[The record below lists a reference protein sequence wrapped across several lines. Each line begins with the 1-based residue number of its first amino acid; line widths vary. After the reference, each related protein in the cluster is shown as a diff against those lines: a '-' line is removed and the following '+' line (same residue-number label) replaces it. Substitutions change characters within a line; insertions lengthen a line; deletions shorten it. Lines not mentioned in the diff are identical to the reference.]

1 MKRIVLAST
10 SPRRRELLNQ
20 IGLSFDIIP
29 SSTLEKDIDSSDP
42 IQGSIEA
49 AEIKALNVAAKL
61 SGDVLVIAADTVV
74 VIDGMVLGKPKD
86 KDEAKSILRRLSGR
100 VHEVITGFF
109 VINVLTDKRSSGYE
123 RTRVWFRQLTE
134 EEITSYVE
142 SGEPMDK
149 AGAYGIQDLGSLL
162 IKRIEGCYFNV
173 VGLPISSLCEVL
185 KDFGVNPL
193 LRINS

>member
-29 SSTLEKDIDSSDP
+29 SSALEKDIGSSDP
-42 IQGSIEA
+42 IQGSVEA
-49 AEIKALNVAAKL
+49 AEIKALNVATKL
-61 SGDVLVIAADTVV
+61 SGNVLVIAADTVV

-86 KDEAKSILRRLSGR
+86 KEEAKSMLRRLSGR
-100 VHEVITGFF
+100 VHNVITGFV
-109 VINVLTDKRSSGYE
+109 VINVLTGKKSSGYE
-123 RTRVWFRQLTE
+123 RTRVWFRQLTD
-134 EEITSYVE
+134 EEIASYVE

-162 IKRIEGCYFNV
+162 VKRIEGCYFNV

-193 LRINS
+193 LKKNN